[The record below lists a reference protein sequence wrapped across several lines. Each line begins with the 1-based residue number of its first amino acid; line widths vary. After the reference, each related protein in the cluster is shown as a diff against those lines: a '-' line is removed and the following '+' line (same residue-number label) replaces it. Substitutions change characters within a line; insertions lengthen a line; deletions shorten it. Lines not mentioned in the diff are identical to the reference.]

1 MAENLRYPNEQ
12 IDKSTDYL
20 SIKVLKYVSGG
31 FVLGKFRDRVAQDQN
46 ALLDEVPNAES
57 ATRGKK
63 EVLANIILPIPS
75 GVSDSNGVSWSEDS
89 INSLAAYGAEQF
101 ANIITS
107 KNLGDGLAESLKDI
121 VSTGQESGTA
131 GVENARD
138 LFNTNMASKAMNLFG
153 ANTSAAG
160 LLARSSGKVL
170 NPNKELL
177 FNGVKLRQFNF
188 TYNLSPRDENEA
200 IQVKKIIR
208 CFKQNMAAQKGKDG
222 FRNLFLNSPNV
233 FELQYKTGG
242 EPHKF
247 LNKFKLCALAN
258 VVVNYTGS
266 GTYMTYNDDDK
277 TPVHMTMQ
285 LSFQELVPILDVD
298 YDTEEGKI
306 GVGY

>member
-101 ANIITS
+101 ANVITS
-107 KNLGDGLAESLKDI
+107 KNLGDGLAEALSDI
-121 VSTGQESGTA
+121 VKTGEGSGTA
-131 GVENARD
+131 GVEDARSI
-138 LFNTNMASKAMNLFG
+138 FNTNMASKAMNLFG

-160 LLARSSGKVL
+160 LLARSSGKIL

-298 YDTEEGKI
+298 YETEEGKI

>member
-12 IDKSTDYL
+12 IDESTDYL
-20 SIKVLKYVSGG
+20 SIKVLKYEPGG
-31 FVLGKFRDRVAQDQN
+31 FNLKGFRASVEKNQN

-57 ATRGKK
+57 ATRKAK
-63 EVLANIILPIPS
+63 QVLANIILPIPS
-75 GVSDSNGVSWSEDS
+75 GVTDSNGVSWSEDS
-89 INSLAAYGAEQF
+89 INALAAFGAQKFTEV
-101 ANIITS
+101 ITS
-107 KNLGDGLAESLKDI
+107 GNLSQGLRDI
-121 VSTGQESGTA
+121 LDSVSTTAQEGGTA
-131 GVENARD
+131 GIEQARD
-138 LFNTNMASKAMNLFG
+138 SANAYLASKAVNLFG
-153 ANTSAAG
+153 ANTSPAG
-160 LLARSSGKVL
+160 ILARSSGKVL

-188 TYNLSPRDENEA
+188 TYNLSPRDEKEA

-298 YDTEEGKI
+298 YETEEGKI

>member
-1 MAENLRYPNEQ
+1 M
-12 IDKSTDYL
+12 
-20 SIKVLKYVSGG
+20 LKYVSGG
-31 FVLGKFRDRVAQDQN
+31 FVLGRFRDRVAQDQN
-46 ALLDEVPNAES
+46 ALSDEVPNAES

-101 ANIITS
+101 ANVITS
-107 KNLGDGLAESLKDI
+107 KNLGDGLVEAFSDI
-121 VSTGQESGTA
+121 VKTGEGSGTA
-131 GVENARD
+131 GVEDARSI
-138 LFNTNMASKAMNLFG
+138 FNTNLASKAMNLFG

-188 TYNLSPRDENEA
+188 TYNLSPRDEKEA

-233 FELQYKTGG
+233 FELQYKTGKD
-242 EPHKF
+242 PHKF

-298 YDTEEGKI
+298 YDTEEGKL